1 MDLRGGV
8 DGSGGVSGTLEK
20 TADTEFTA
28 AGQKSDDCADQT
40 CGILVRN
47 DHSDQLQGDYS
58 KINRCYVPTPPNNI
72 SDTICSDP

>member
-8 DGSGGVSGTLEK
+8 DGSDGVSGTLEK

-40 CGILVRN
+40 CDKLRQSEKKEKWSLWSVTGGL
-47 DHSDQLQGDYS
+47 LQN
-58 KINRCYVPTPPNNI
+58 KPLL
-72 SDTICSDP
+72 CSNSTQ